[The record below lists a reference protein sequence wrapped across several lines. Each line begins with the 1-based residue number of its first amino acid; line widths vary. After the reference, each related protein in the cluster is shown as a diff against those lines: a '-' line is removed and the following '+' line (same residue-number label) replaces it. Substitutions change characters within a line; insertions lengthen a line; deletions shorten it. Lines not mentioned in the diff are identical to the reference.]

1 MKNLS
6 EIELQKL
13 FEDLFERATSLA
25 NSGQLIQALKLYGEA
40 YKIRPKS
47 YEVLWNAGIINE
59 DLGRYEM
66 ALELYE
72 KVLQLNPDAKYLL
85 GNEQL
90 LRIQICDWDNFEDK
104 VKTISQLI
112 AAGKSVSPP
121 FATTALLD
129 SPELQMLSAKAYGF
143 ENFPPNNNLIKVVK
157 KNNRIK
163 LGYFS
168 ANFNTHAM
176 AHLLA
181 GVYEAHDRNQFE
193 LFAFSFGSVAQDPI
207 YARLKTSFD
216 HFFDVS
222 KKTDEEIAQLSRSLN
237 IDIAI
242 DLMGYTRDMRTGIFA
257 HRAAPVQVNFLGYP
271 GTMGLSYYDYIIA
284 DSILIP
290 EQSQKFYTEK
300 IAYLPNSYQ
309 PNDSNRIISDR
320 KFTKTEVGLPE
331 HGFIFACFNNLYKIT
346 PSTFDMWTK
355 ILNETPG
362 SILWLFESKA
372 VAAKNLKAEAA
383 KRGLSLDRIIFAAP
397 MSNSDHLARL
407 KLADL
412 CLDTAPYGAHTTASD
427 ALWAGLPV
435 ITLIGNSFASRVGAS
450 LLNAVGMPELITSSR
465 ADYERLAIHLANDTS
480 KLAEIRD
487 QLKASRSTCALFDTL
502 SYTRDLERAFTKMI
516 REHEL
521 GNLPTHFCIS
531 RSK

>member
-163 LGYFS
+163 LGY
-168 ANFNTHAM
+168 
-176 AHLLA
+176 
-181 GVYEAHDRNQFE
+181 
-193 LFAFSFGSVAQDPI
+193 
-207 YARLKTSFD
+207 
-216 HFFDVS
+216 
-222 KKTDEEIAQLSRSLN
+222 
-237 IDIAI
+237 
-242 DLMGYTRDMRTGIFA
+242 
-257 HRAAPVQVNFLGYP
+257 
-271 GTMGLSYYDYIIA
+271 
-284 DSILIP
+284 
-290 EQSQKFYTEK
+290 
-300 IAYLPNSYQ
+300 
-309 PNDSNRIISDR
+309 
-320 KFTKTEVGLPE
+320 
-331 HGFIFACFNNLYKIT
+331 
-346 PSTFDMWTK
+346 
-355 ILNETPG
+355 
-362 SILWLFESKA
+362 
-372 VAAKNLKAEAA
+372 
-383 KRGLSLDRIIFAAP
+383 
-397 MSNSDHLARL
+397 
-407 KLADL
+407 
-412 CLDTAPYGAHTTASD
+412 
-427 ALWAGLPV
+427 
-435 ITLIGNSFASRVGAS
+435 
-450 LLNAVGMPELITSSR
+450 
-465 ADYERLAIHLANDTS
+465 
-480 KLAEIRD
+480 
-487 QLKASRSTCALFDTL
+487 
-502 SYTRDLERAFTKMI
+502 
-516 REHEL
+516 
-521 GNLPTHFCIS
+521 
-531 RSK
+531 